1 MPKGRKKI
9 ITKEVAPDD
18 RGKAYEFIAAQIK
31 EGRQVFVI
39 CPLIDESDKLGVK
52 AVTGEYE
59 KLDKQIFPHIPVGL
73 LHGKLKTQEKD
84 EVQERF
90 VKGEY
95 KILVATSVVEVGVDV
110 PNASLMMIEGADRFG
125 LAQLHQFRGRVGRAE
140 HQSYCFLFTDSPSRT
155 VYERLDFLT
164 RENDGF
170 KIAEYDMQI
179 RGAGNMYGKEQ
190 HGIPEFKIATFQ
202 DYKLIELTQVLARD
216 IIEKDPALGSLPK
229 LRARLAQEG
238 GAVHL
243 E

>member
-1 MPKGRKKI
+1 M
-9 ITKEVAPDD
+9 
-18 RGKAYEFIAAQIK
+18 
-31 EGRQVFVI
+31 
-39 CPLIDESDKLGVK
+39 
-52 AVTGEYE
+52 
-59 KLDKQIFPHIPVGL
+59 GL

-110 PNASLMMIEGADRFG
+110 PNASVMMIEGADRFG

-190 HGIPEFKIATFQ
+190 HGIPEFKIASFQ
-202 DYKLIELTQVLARD
+202 DYKLIELTQTLARD
-216 IIEKDPALGSLPK
+216 IIKKDPALGSFPK
-229 LRARLAQEG
+229 MRVRLVEEG
-238 GAVHL
+238 GTVHL